1 MHLGILYYQRSLKR
15 QCLNTCLKQF
25 QQKGEAQQAS
35 SQISSFFCENC
46 RKNSLI
52 LIQEVDREQQMWDI
66 STLDIKIVAAC
77 LNYEL
82 SVCYKHVFVNIFL
95 AAPPKH
101 FCSGG
106 GSQNRTEPRP
116 RTCGKVFGT
125 TTTRY
130 LVSGRRQNWK
140 MPKTCDGKHKKGKVQ
155 EVLKIFHVNNSG
167 KYIKQ
172 IHRYLSPKLHPK
184 LSLENTVKFPV
195 F

>member
-1 MHLGILYYQRSLKR
+1 MPINRDHFGPNFTDK
-15 QCLNTCLKQF
+15 CEG
-25 QQKGEAQQAS
+25 QQVS
-35 SQISSFFCENC
+35 SQFSSFVCENF

-52 LIQEVDREQQMWDI
+52 LIQEVDREQQMQDI

-106 GSQNRTEPRP
+106 GSQNSSVTEPRP

-125 TTTRY
+125 PTARY

-155 EVLKIFHVNNSG
+155 EVFKIA
-167 KYIKQ
+167 
-172 IHRYLSPKLHPK
+172 LS
-184 LSLENTVKFPV
+184 
-195 F
+195 